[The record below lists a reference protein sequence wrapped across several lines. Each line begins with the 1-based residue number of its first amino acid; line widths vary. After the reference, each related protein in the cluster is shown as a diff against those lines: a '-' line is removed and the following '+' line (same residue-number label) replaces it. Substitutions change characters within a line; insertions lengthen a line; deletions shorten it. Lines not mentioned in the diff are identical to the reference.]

1 MGAAIAV
8 RVTGCSPTLR
18 PMDLLDIGRIL
29 LGLVLLVAGGEM
41 LVRGAAGLAERIGM
55 SPLVVGLTVVAFAT
69 SAPELAVTIGAV
81 LRGEPGLAVGNV
93 VGSNIANVLMILGA
107 AAVILP
113 LMVKIQLVRVD
124 IPFMAAFS
132 VLFFLLASDGGLSR
146 VDGLILFV
154 LLLLYISVAII
165 LSKREGQ
172 ADDLHGPGAS
182 IATASA
188 GRVGQTVGYEADTM
202 TEAVEEV
209 EAKDGSIVR
218 DLVFLLIGVALLI
231 VGANILV
238 SGATGIARAFG
249 VSELIVGLTV
259 VAIGTS
265 LPELATSIVA
275 VRRGQ
280 RDLAVGNVVGSNIF
294 NIGAVAGLA
303 GIISPTGLP
312 VPESALALDI
322 PLMIA
327 SAAVLIPLAFTGK
340 VIARWE
346 GALLLG
352 LYVAYLIYTV
362 LAAAERPILQG
373 FTTVM
378 LWFITP
384 LLVLT
389 LVSTVLYEI
398 GRQRGSTTR
407 A

>member
-1 MGAAIAV
+1 M
-8 RVTGCSPTLR
+8 
-18 PMDLLDIGRIL
+18 DIGRIL

-41 LVRGAAGLAERIGM
+41 LVRGAAGLAARIGM

-69 SAPELAVTIGAV
+69 SAPELAVTLGAV
-81 LRGEPGLAVGNV
+81 LGGEPDLAVGNV
-93 VGSNIANVLMILGA
+93 VGSNIANVLMILGTSA
-107 AAVILP
+107 LILP
-113 LMVKIQLVRVD
+113 LLVKVQLVRVD
-124 IPFMAAFS
+124 IPFMTAFS

-154 LLLLYISVAII
+154 LLILYLSVAII
-165 LSKREGQ
+165 LSRREGHG
-172 ADDLHGPGAS
+172 DDLHGPGAS

-188 GRVGQTVGYEADTM
+188 GRVGRTVGTDADTM
-202 TEAVEEV
+202 TQAAEEV
-209 EAKDGSIVR
+209 DVRNGSIGR

-231 VGANILV
+231 VGANTLV
-238 SGATGIARAFG
+238 SGATGIATAFG

-303 GIISPTGLP
+303 GIISPAGLP

-327 SAAVLIPLAFTGK
+327 AAVVLLPLAFTGS
-340 VIARWE
+340 VIRRWE
-346 GALLLG
+346 GAVLLG
-352 LYVAYLIYTV
+352 LYIFYLIYTV
-362 LAAAERPILQG
+362 LSAAERPILHG

-378 LWFITP
+378 AWFVTP
-384 LLVLT
+384 LLFLT
-389 LVSTVLYEI
+389 LASTVAYEI
-398 GRQRGSTTR
+398 GRRRAST
-407 A
+407 AQG